1 MSDGQE
7 NIPIIKKVKKGDHG
21 HHGGAWKVAY
31 ADFVTAMMALFIVLW
46 VLGQNDDIKKSVSNY
61 FKDPTGYS
69 PHGKNV
75 ITGRKGTAIP
85 FKEPRPKVTKE
96 DQNTK
101 FEEMKKQIQKK
112 LSKNKAYLDI
122 AGNIEYEI
130 VNEGL
135 RIELVERSDNIFFK
149 IGSSSLN
156 NTATKL
162 INDIGSQLAKLQ
174 NKVVVEGHT
183 DAHPFSSGSENYTN
197 YELSADRANSARR
210 ELIRGGVSTEQ
221 IDEIRGYADK
231 RLRDAD
237 QPFSLVNRR
246 VSIIIKYLEG

>member
-1 MSDGQE
+1 MSEGQE
-7 NIPIIKKVKKGDHG
+7 TPPIIKKIKKGDHG

-46 VLGQNDDIKKSVSNY
+46 VLGQNDDVKKSVSNY

-75 ITGRKGTAIP
+75 ITGRAGTAIP
-85 FKEPRPKVTKE
+85 FKEPSIKIKKE
-96 DQNTK
+96 EEKEK
-101 FEEMKKQIQKK
+101 FEEMKKEIKK
-112 LSKNKAYLDI
+112 QLSKNTAYLNI
-122 AGNIEYEI
+122 AGNIEYKI

-135 RIELVERSDNIFFK
+135 RIELVESSDNIFFK
-149 IGSSSLN
+149 IGSSNLN
-156 NTATKL
+156 NTAAKL
-162 INDIGSQLAKLQ
+162 IKDIGTQLGELP

-183 DAHPFSSGSENYTN
+183 DARPFSSGSESYTN

-210 ELIRGGVSTEQ
+210 ALIRGGVGADQ

-231 RLRDAD
+231 RLRNPEE
-237 QPFSLVNRR
+237 PFSLVNRR
-246 VSIIIKYLEG
+246 VSIIIKYMDE